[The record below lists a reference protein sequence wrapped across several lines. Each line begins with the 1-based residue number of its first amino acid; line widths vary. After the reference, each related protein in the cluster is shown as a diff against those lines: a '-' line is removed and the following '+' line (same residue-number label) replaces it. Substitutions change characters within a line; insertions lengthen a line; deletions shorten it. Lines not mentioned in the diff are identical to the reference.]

1 MMTVRNRMNLLNQL
15 LAIGKNLAGLGP
27 GRLAALAG
35 VGALTVALILGA
47 TYYLNRPSMETL
59 YVGLDASDVSQIS
72 LALAGAG
79 IAFEQGTDGTSI
91 KVKVGQTAQARLML
105 AEQGLPN
112 SANSGYELFDKVG
125 SLGLTS
131 FMQQITKVRAL
142 EGEIARTIQQIQGI
156 SAARVHI
163 VLADQGSFR
172 EGTQKPTASVM
183 VRAGAQ
189 AGRKAAM
196 SIRHLVAS
204 SVPGLS
210 PDDVTI
216 LDSSGQLL
224 ASGDDYS
231 NTAAN
236 RSLNTELQV
245 QSQIETNIDKAL
257 SPFLGIDNF
266 RASVVAK
273 LNTDAQQTQET
284 TFDPESKV
292 ERSVRT
298 TKDSQKSQQTESN
311 SATTVQQNIP
321 QGTAA
326 GANKG
331 GPSQNDEQ
339 EKKEETTNYEINSK
353 TVATVRNSYSVEK
366 LSVAVVVNKAR
377 VAKLVGEPVDQA
389 KIDAYVAEMQK
400 VVTAAAGI
408 DPKRGDEINVTVMD
422 FLENQLIAD
431 AAASGPGIA
440 EILSRNLAGIINSLA
455 FIVVAFLIVWL
466 GFRPLAKSMGT
477 GLVVAGAAGAP
488 GGVIEGQSDSLGLE
502 LPDFAP
508 SGVDG
513 PGATLMEGFGSDF
526 GFDSTEDLLT
536 AGDEGEGGFNRRVKE
551 GPERRLARMVEISEE
566 RAAKILRKWAV
577 DRAA

>member
-1 MMTVRNRMNLLNQL
+1 MMTVRDRMNLLNQL
-15 LAIGKNLAGLGP
+15 LAIGKNLAGLGT

-35 VGALTVALILGA
+35 VGVLTIALILGA
-47 TYYLNRPSMETL
+47 TYYLNKPSMETL

-79 IAFEQGTDGTSI
+79 IAFEQGTDGSSI

-112 SANSGYELFDKVG
+112 SANAGYELFDKVG

-142 EGEIARTIQQIQGI
+142 EGEISRTIQQIQGV

-183 VRAGAQ
+183 VRAGAL
-189 AGRKAAM
+189 AGRKAAN

-216 LDSSGQLL
+216 LDSTGQLL

-257 SPFLGIDNF
+257 APFLGIDNF

-284 TFDPESKV
+284 IFDPDSKV

-298 TKDSQKSQQTESN
+298 TKEAQKSQQTEN
-311 SATTVQQNIP
+311 NGATTVQQNIP
-321 QGTAA
+321 QGTA
-326 GANKG
+326 GNNKA

-431 AAASGPGIA
+431 AATSGPGIM

-455 FIVVAFLIVWL
+455 FIIVAFLIVWL

-488 GGVIEGQSDSLGLE
+488 GGMIEGQSDSLGLE

-508 SGVDG
+508 SGGVDG

-536 AGDEGEGGFNRRVKE
+536 AGDDEEGGFNRRVKE

>member
-1 MMTVRNRMNLLNQL
+1 MNLLNQL

-35 VGALTVALILGA
+35 VGVLTIALILGA

-284 TFDPESKV
+284 TFDPDSKV
-292 ERSVRT
+292 ERSVRA
-298 TKDSQKSQQTESN
+298 TKENQKSQQTDNN

-326 GANKG
+326 GSNKG
-331 GPSQNDEQ
+331 GPSQNEEQ
-339 EKKEETTNYEINSK
+339 DKKEETTNYEINSK
-353 TVATVRNSYSVEK
+353 TVSTVRNSYSVEK

-431 AAASGPGIA
+431 AAASGPGIM

-536 AGDEGEGGFNRRVKE
+536 AGDESEGGFNRRVKE

>member
-1 MMTVRNRMNLLNQL
+1 MNLLNQL

-35 VGALTVALILGA
+35 VGVLTIALILGA

-216 LDSSGQLL
+216 LDSTGQLL

-245 QSQIETNIDKAL
+245 QSQIENNIDKAL

-284 TFDPESKV
+284 TFDPDSKV

-298 TKDSQKSQQTESN
+298 TKESQKSQQTDNN

-321 QGTAA
+321 QGTGA

-339 EKKEETTNYEINSK
+339 DKKEETTNYEINSK
-353 TVATVRNSYSVEK
+353 TVATVRNSYSVDK

-431 AAASGPGIA
+431 AATSGPGVM

-455 FIVVAFLIVWL
+455 FIIVAFLIVWL

-488 GGVIEGQSDSLGLE
+488 MGAIEGQSDSLGLE

-508 SGVDG
+508 SGGVDG

-536 AGDEGEGGFNRRVKE
+536 AGDDEEGGFNRRVKE

>member
-1 MMTVRNRMNLLNQL
+1 MMTVRDRMNLLNQL
-15 LAIGKNLAGLGP
+15 LAIGKNLAGLGT

-35 VGALTVALILGA
+35 VGVLTIALILGA
-47 TYYLNRPSMETL
+47 TYYLNKPSMETL

-79 IAFEQGTDGTSI
+79 IAFEQGTDGSSI

-112 SANSGYELFDKVG
+112 SANAGYELFDKVG

-142 EGEIARTIQQIQGI
+142 EGEISRTIQQIQGV

-183 VRAGAQ
+183 VRAGAL
-189 AGRKAAM
+189 AGRKAAN

-216 LDSSGQLL
+216 LDSTGQLL

-257 SPFLGIDNF
+257 APFLGIDNF

-284 TFDPESKV
+284 IFDPDSKV

-298 TKDSQKSQQTESN
+298 TKEAQKSQQTEN
-311 SATTVQQNIP
+311 NGATTVQQNIP
-321 QGTAA
+321 QGTA
-326 GANKG
+326 GNNKA

-431 AAASGPGIA
+431 AATSGPGIM

-455 FIVVAFLIVWL
+455 FIIVAFLIVWL

-488 GGVIEGQSDSLGLE
+488 GGMIEGQSDALGLE

-508 SGVDG
+508 SGGVDG

-536 AGDEGEGGFNRRVKE
+536 AGDDEEGGFNRRVKE